1 MKTTLNLSKE
11 LLDEAVRLANART
24 KTQVVTLALEE
35 FIRRRKIE
43 RIIDESGSFQFS
55 DEWEEARHAR

>member
-35 FIRRRKIE
+35 FIRRRKVE
-43 RIIDESGSFQFS
+43 RIIDESGSLQFS
-55 DEWEEARHAR
+55 DEREEARHAR

>member
-1 MKTTLNLSKE
+1 MKTTLNLSKQ

-43 RIIDESGSFQFS
+43 RIIGESGSLQFS
-55 DEWEEARHAR
+55 DEWEKARHAR